1 LLGRDQPHQIRIQ
14 EHRVAAVVAG
24 GYSEIDAREG
34 SVAVIDQ
41 DEVTVLDARGG
52 TPRWS
57 RPLPTAGLRAHAPA
71 AILDGQLLIP
81 SISSAWAPYD
91 E

>member
-41 DEVTVLDARGG
+41 DEVTVLDARGRYSAVVEAPPDRRS
-52 TPRWS
+52 T
-57 RPLPTAGLRAHAPA
+57 RARTRSDP
-71 AILDGQLLIP
+71 
-81 SISSAWAPYD
+81 
-91 E
+91 